1 MYLDIYLLKFLWNL
15 FKIFRLLLNFE
26 FLGILNFLKFIKMFR
41 GGMFKLFFFYRLSLK
56 IFKFGWLVGIE

>member
-15 FKIFRLLLNFE
+15 FKIFLLLLNFE

-41 GGMFKLFFFYRLSLK
+41 GGM
-56 IFKFGWLVGIE
+56 KFV